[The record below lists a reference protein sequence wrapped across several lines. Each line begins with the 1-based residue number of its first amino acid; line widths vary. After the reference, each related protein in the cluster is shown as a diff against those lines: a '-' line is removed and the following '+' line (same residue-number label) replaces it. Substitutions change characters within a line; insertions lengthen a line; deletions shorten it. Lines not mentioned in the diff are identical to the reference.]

1 MNVGK
6 SMSKIQIISRFQR
19 MIICS
24 NLPSKIRAKF
34 ASACGIAKNASTR
47 FGKNIFI
54 EAPHKVQIGKNCLI
68 NNGVHIYTGFCN
80 DSQVIIGDNVAIGL
94 DTCITTNSHMIGNSN
109 QRWGENT
116 SKSVTIEDG
125 TWIGADVTVLQGVTI
140 GRGGVIAAGAVVTS
154 STEPDALYAGVLA
167 RKIKS
172 LSCEQ

>member
-1 MNVGK
+1 MGK
-6 SMSKIQIISRFQR
+6 LQIASRFQR

-34 ASACGIAKNASTR
+34 ALACGLAQSSNIS
-47 FGKNIFI
+47 FGKNVFI

-116 SKSVTIEDG
+116 SKSVIVEDG
-125 TWIGADVTVLQGVTI
+125 TWIGANVTVLQGVTI
-140 GRGGVIAAGAVVTS
+140 GRGGVIAAGTVVTR
-154 STEPDALYAGVLA
+154 STEPDALYAGVPA

-172 LSCEQ
+172 LSGEQ

>member
-1 MNVGK
+1 
-6 SMSKIQIISRFQR
+6 MSRIQIISRFQR

-34 ASACGIAKNASTR
+34 AAACGIAKNASTR

-116 SKSVTIEDG
+116 SKSVTVEDG
-125 TWIGADVTVLQGVTI
+125 TWIGANVTVLQGVTI

-154 STEPDALYAGVLA
+154 STEPDALYVGIPA

-172 LSCEQ
+172 LS